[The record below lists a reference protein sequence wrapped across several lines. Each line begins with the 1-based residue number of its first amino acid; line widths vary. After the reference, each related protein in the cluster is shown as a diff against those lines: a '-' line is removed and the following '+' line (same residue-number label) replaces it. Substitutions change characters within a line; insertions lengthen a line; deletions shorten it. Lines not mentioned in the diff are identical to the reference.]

1 MNSLDRAPQV
11 RRTRAVVAWLLYDF
25 ANSAFV
31 AVIPATVYSKY
42 YALAVVGNDRGQGD
56 FWWGLAVTTSMAIV
70 ALSAPPLGA
79 IADHAGIRKRFLFLF
94 TYASVAATALMATV
108 GKGDVLWGWG
118 LAVVGTV
125 GFEAAIVYY
134 NAYLPELAARERQ
147 GRLSAYGFA
156 VGYAGSAVALLAA
169 LPFALGGNYGG
180 AFLTT
185 AALFG
190 LFAIPAFVYLPRD
203 TGAPVAVGQALKRGF
218 VQTQATLR
226 RILHLPDLRGFLL
239 AFLFY
244 EDGVNTVVF
253 FSSIFAGHTLG
264 FTTPEVI
271 GLYFTVQI
279 SALIGAA
286 LWGRPTDLKG
296 PKFVVMC
303 TLVQWC
309 VVVAAAYFVQ
319 TKGQFFVVA
328 ILAGTGLGAIQSAS
342 RAFMATLIP
351 RGQEAELFGFYAL
364 IGKTAAIFGPLVFGG
379 ISYALGGNQRA
390 GIVAVGA
397 FFLVGLALLARVKA
411 GGPTA
416 PSPLSSPPPAGEREG

>member
-1 MNSLDRAPQV
+1 M
-11 RRTRAVVAWLLYDF
+11 VAWLLYDF

-169 LPFALGGNYGG
+169 LPFALAGNYGG
-180 AFLTT
+180 RFS
-185 AALFG
+185 
-190 LFAIPAFVYLPRD
+190 PRR
-203 TGAPVAVGQALKRGF
+203 P
-218 VQTQATLR
+218 
-226 RILHLPDLRGFLL
+226 
-239 AFLFY
+239 
-244 EDGVNTVVF
+244 
-253 FSSIFAGHTLG
+253 SSVSS
-264 FTTPEVI
+264 P
-271 GLYFTVQI
+271 
-279 SALIGAA
+279 
-286 LWGRPTDLKG
+286 
-296 PKFVVMC
+296 
-303 TLVQWC
+303 
-309 VVVAAAYFVQ
+309 
-319 TKGQFFVVA
+319 
-328 ILAGTGLGAIQSAS
+328 S
-342 RAFMATLIP
+342 R
-351 RGQEAELFGFYAL
+351 
-364 IGKTAAIFGPLVFGG
+364 
-379 ISYALGGNQRA
+379 
-390 GIVAVGA
+390 
-397 FFLVGLALLARVKA
+397 
-411 GGPTA
+411 
-416 PSPLSSPPPAGEREG
+416 PLSTSRGTPARQSPSDKP